1 MHSPTGLT
9 LFEKHTRASKFQ
21 IKLEVVML
29 SILSRKALEGP
40 QGRPGKLKQ

>member
-29 SILSRKALEGP
+29 SILSRRALEGP
-40 QGRPGKLKQ
+40 